1 MYEMYDYHLH
11 STHSGDGKVPD
22 IVQAMAAIER
32 GVKEICFTDHF
43 DKDDLEWGEEGIFD
57 VDAYFVEMQK
67 LQEEYAGKLNIR
79 IGIELGLRTYLKD
92 YYEEL
97 TKKYPFDFVIGS
109 VHNVP
114 YKKDAE
120 GNILYTDPAA
130 EKLFTDRTDKKAYRL
145 MMETTL
151 ENVRT
156 SDCFQ
161 TLGHLD
167 YVVRY
172 GKSREKEYSYTDYAD
187 IIDEILKLLI
197 EKEKGLEVNSAGLKY
212 GLPFAHPHP
221 DVLKRY
227 RELGGEIITIGADAH
242 KPEHIAY
249 DFAKAEEILKSCG
262 FKYYTEFFEQKPV
275 FKQLI

>member
-1 MYEMYDYHLH
+1 MIQADVHMHTRF
-11 STHSGDGKVPD
+11 STDSEACPRD
-22 IVQAMAAIER
+22 MADEAVRR
-32 GVKEICFTDHF
+32 GLKTICFTDHF

-57 VDAYFVEMQK
+57 VDAYFAEMQE
-67 LQEEYAGKLNIR
+67 LQKEYAGKLNIR
-79 IGIELGLRTYLKD
+79 IGIELGLRTYLKE

-97 TKKYPFDFVIGS
+97 TKKYPFDFIIGS

-114 YKKDAE
+114 YKKDAG
-120 GNILYTDPAA
+120 GNLVYTDPAA
-130 EKLFTDRTDKKAYRL
+130 EKLFADRTDKEAYRL

-151 ENVRT
+151 ENVKT
-156 SDCFQ
+156 FDCFQ

-172 GKSREKEYSYTDYAD
+172 GKTRKKEYSYAEFSD

-197 EKEKGLEVNSAGLKY
+197 EKEKGLEVNAAGLKY

-221 DVLKRY
+221 DILKRY
-227 RELGGEIITIGADAH
+227 RKLGGEIITIGADAH

-249 DFAKAEEILKSCG
+249 DFSRVEEILKACG
-262 FKYYTEFFEQKPV
+262 FKYYTEFSKQKPV

>member
-1 MYEMYDYHLH
+1 MIQADMHMH
-11 STHSGDGKVPD
+11 TWFSTDSEACPRD
-22 IVQAMAAIER
+22 MADEAVR
-32 GVKEICFTDHF
+32 KGLKTICFTDHF

-57 VDAYFVEMQK
+57 VDAYFAEMQK

-130 EKLFTDRTDKKAYRL
+130 EKLFTDRTDKEAYRL

-227 RELGGEIITIGADAH
+227 RELGGEIITTGADAH

>member
-1 MYEMYDYHLH
+1 MIQADMHMH
-11 STHSGDGKVPD
+11 TWFSTDSEACPRD
-22 IVQAMAAIER
+22 MADEAVR
-32 GVKEICFTDHF
+32 KGLKTICFTDHF

-57 VDAYFVEMQK
+57 VDAYFMEMQK

-130 EKLFTDRTDKKAYRL
+130 EKLFTDRTDKEAYRL

-227 RELGGEIITIGADAH
+227 HELGGEIITIGADAH

>member
-1 MYEMYDYHLH
+1 MIQADMHMH
-11 STHSGDGKVPD
+11 TWFSTDSEACPRD
-22 IVQAMAAIER
+22 MADEAVR
-32 GVKEICFTDHF
+32 KGLKTICFTDHF

-114 YKKDAE
+114 HKKDAE

-130 EKLFTDRTDKKAYRL
+130 EKLFTDRTDKEAYRL

-172 GKSREKEYSYTDYAD
+172 GKSREKEYSYTDYED

>member
-1 MYEMYDYHLH
+1 MIQADMHMH
-11 STHSGDGKVPD
+11 TWFSTDSEACPRD
-22 IVQAMAAIER
+22 MADEAVR
-32 GVKEICFTDHF
+32 KGLKTICFTDHF

-57 VDAYFVEMQK
+57 VDTYFAEMQK

-130 EKLFTDRTDKKAYRL
+130 EKLFTDRTDKEAYRL

-151 ENVRT
+151 QNVRT
-156 SDCFQ
+156 LGCFQ

-172 GKSREKEYSYTDYAD
+172 GKTREKEYSYTEYAD

-197 EKEKGLEVNSAGLKY
+197 EKGKGLEVNSAGLKY

>member
-1 MYEMYDYHLH
+1 MIQADMHMH
-11 STHSGDGKVPD
+11 TWFSTDSEACPRD
-22 IVQAMAAIER
+22 MADEAVR
-32 GVKEICFTDHF
+32 KGLKTICFTDHF

-130 EKLFTDRTDKKAYRL
+130 EKLFTDRTDKEAYRL

-262 FKYYTEFFEQKPV
+262 FKYYTEFFKQKPV

>member
-1 MYEMYDYHLH
+1 MIQADMHMH
-11 STHSGDGKVPD
+11 TWFSTDSEACPCD
-22 IVQAMAAIER
+22 MADEAVR
-32 GVKEICFTDHF
+32 KGLKTICFTDHF

-130 EKLFTDRTDKKAYRL
+130 EKLFTDRTDKEAYRL

-172 GKSREKEYSYTDYAD
+172 GKSREKEYSYTDYED

-262 FKYYTEFFEQKPV
+262 FKYYTEFKERKPI
-275 FKQLI
+275 FLTLR

>member
-1 MYEMYDYHLH
+1 MIQADMHMH
-11 STHSGDGKVPD
+11 TWFSTDSEACPCD
-22 IVQAMAAIER
+22 MADEAVR
-32 GVKEICFTDHF
+32 KGLKTICFTDHF

-57 VDAYFVEMQK
+57 VDAYFAEMQK

-114 YKKDAE
+114 YKKDTE

-130 EKLFTDRTDKKAYRL
+130 EKLFADRTDKEAYRL

-156 SDCFQ
+156 LDCFQ

-172 GKSREKEYSYTDYAD
+172 GKSREKEYSYTEYAD

-197 EKEKGLEVNSAGLKY
+197 EKGKGLEVNSAGLKY

-249 DFAKAEEILKSCG
+249 DFAKTEEILKSCG

>member
-1 MYEMYDYHLH
+1 MIQADMHMH
-11 STHSGDGKVPD
+11 TWFSTDSEACPRD
-22 IVQAMAAIER
+22 MADEAVR
-32 GVKEICFTDHF
+32 KGLKTICFTDHF

-130 EKLFTDRTDKKAYRL
+130 EKLFTDRTDKEAYRL
-145 MMETTL
+145 MMKTTL

>member
-1 MYEMYDYHLH
+1 MIQADMHMHTWY
-11 STHSGDGKVPD
+11 STDSEACPRD
-22 IVQAMAAIER
+22 MADEAVR
-32 GVKEICFTDHF
+32 KGLKTICFTDHF

-130 EKLFTDRTDKKAYRL
+130 EKLFTDRTDKEAYRL

-161 TLGHLD
+161 ALGHLD

>member
-1 MYEMYDYHLH
+1 MHTWF
-11 STHSGDGKVPD
+11 STDSEACPRD
-22 IVQAMAAIER
+22 MADEAVR
-32 GVKEICFTDHF
+32 KGLKTICFTDHF

-57 VDAYFVEMQK
+57 VDAYFAEMQK

-130 EKLFTDRTDKKAYRL
+130 EKLFTDRTDKEAYRL

>member
-1 MYEMYDYHLH
+1 MIQADMHMH
-11 STHSGDGKVPD
+11 TWFSTDSEACPRD
-22 IVQAMAAIER
+22 MADEAVR
-32 GVKEICFTDHF
+32 KGLKTICFTDHF

-197 EKEKGLEVNSAGLKY
+197 EKEKGVEVNSAGLKY

>member
-1 MYEMYDYHLH
+1 MIQADMHMH
-11 STHSGDGKVPD
+11 TCFSTDSEACPRD
-22 IVQAMAAIER
+22 MADEAVR
-32 GVKEICFTDHF
+32 KGLKTICFTDHF

-57 VDAYFVEMQK
+57 VDAYFVKMQK

>member
-1 MYEMYDYHLH
+1 MIQADMHMH
-11 STHSGDGKVPD
+11 TWFSTDSEACPCD
-22 IVQAMAAIER
+22 MADEAVR
-32 GVKEICFTDHF
+32 KGLKTICFTDHF

-130 EKLFTDRTDKKAYRL
+130 EKLFTDRTDKEAYRL

-212 GLPFAHPHP
+212 GLPFAHPHS

>member
-1 MYEMYDYHLH
+1 MIQADMHMH
-11 STHSGDGKVPD
+11 TWFSTDSEACPCD
-22 IVQAMAAIER
+22 MADEAVR
-32 GVKEICFTDHF
+32 KGLKTICFTDHF

-130 EKLFTDRTDKKAYRL
+130 EKLFTDRTDKEAYRL

-242 KPEHIAY
+242 KPKHIAY

>member
-1 MYEMYDYHLH
+1 MIQADMHMH
-11 STHSGDGKVPD
+11 TWFSTDSEACPHD
-22 IVQAMAAIER
+22 MADEAVR
-32 GVKEICFTDHF
+32 KGLKTICFTDHF

>member
-1 MYEMYDYHLH
+1 MIQADMHRH
-11 STHSGDGKVPD
+11 TWFSTDSEACPRD
-22 IVQAMAAIER
+22 MADEAVR
-32 GVKEICFTDHF
+32 KGLKTICFTDHF

-130 EKLFTDRTDKKAYRL
+130 EKLFTDRTDKEAYRL

>member
-1 MYEMYDYHLH
+1 MIQADMHMH
-11 STHSGDGKVPD
+11 TWFSTDSEASPCD
-22 IVQAMAAIER
+22 MAEEAVR
-32 GVKEICFTDHF
+32 KGLKTICFTDHF

-57 VDAYFVEMQK
+57 VDAYFAEMQE
-67 LQEEYAGKLNIR
+67 LQKEYAGKLNIR
-79 IGIELGLRTYLKD
+79 IGIELGLRTYLKE

-97 TKKYPFDFVIGS
+97 MKKYPFDFIIGS

-114 YKKDAE
+114 YKKDAG
-120 GNILYTDPAA
+120 GNLVYTDPAA
-130 EKLFTDRTDKKAYRL
+130 EKLFADRTDKEAYRL

-151 ENVRT
+151 ENVKT
-156 SDCFQ
+156 FDCFQ

-167 YVVRY
+167 YVERY
-172 GKSREKEYSYTDYAD
+172 GKTRKKEYSYAEFSD

-197 EKEKGLEVNSAGLKY
+197 EKEKGLEVNAAGLKY

-221 DVLKRY
+221 DILKRY
-227 RELGGEIITIGADAH
+227 RKLGGEIITIGADAH

-249 DFAKAEEILKSCG
+249 DFSRVEEILKACG
-262 FKYYTEFFEQKPV
+262 FKYYTEFSKQKPV

>member
-1 MYEMYDYHLH
+1 MIQADMHMH
-11 STHSGDGKVPD
+11 TWFSTDSEACPRD
-22 IVQAMAAIER
+22 MAAEAVR
-32 GVKEICFTDHF
+32 KGLKTICFTDHF

-130 EKLFTDRTDKKAYRL
+130 EKLFTDRTDKEAYRL